1 MMKSVVSLFPK
12 PQEDPQNVKISALSI
27 RGFSLSRETNEQKID
42 ATKRTHKCDV
52 DEASAPFWLL
62 KLRNKWY
69 ILFECA

>member
-12 PQEDPQNVKISALSI
+12 PQEDPQNVFSALSI

-52 DEASAPFWLL
+52 DEASAPFRLL
-62 KLRNKWY
+62 KLRNK
-69 ILFECA
+69 

>member
-12 PQEDPQNVKISALSI
+12 PQEDPQNVFSALSI

-52 DEASAPFWLL
+52 DEASAPF
-62 KLRNKWY
+62 
-69 ILFECA
+69 

>member
-12 PQEDPQNVKISALSI
+12 PQEDPQNVISALSI

-52 DEASAPFWLL
+52 DEASAPF
-62 KLRNKWY
+62 
-69 ILFECA
+69 

>member
-1 MMKSVVSLFPK
+1 MKSVVSLFPK

-52 DEASAPFWLL
+52 DEASAPF
-62 KLRNKWY
+62 
-69 ILFECA
+69 